1 MDIEFRTKLKKENNF
16 LDLEIGDVFEYNHNI
31 YMKIFDNV
39 IGQNVCLCLFDNY
52 KNLSAFTSDMIC
64 VKTGTTLPSARRNP
78 ATSPEKICHLSA
90 TPATSE

>member
-16 LDLEIGDVFEYNHNI
+16 LDLEIGDVFEYNHNV

-39 IGQNVCLCLFDNY
+39 IGQDVCLCLFDNH

-64 VKTGTTLPSARRNP
+64 FDDND
-78 ATSPEKICHLSA
+78 KIKKIDTKLLVYQ
-90 TPATSE
+90 